1 MGSQPGSC
9 PTSRLRYSCYLT
21 TDDEKSNKMIESAI
35 EDLLAL
41 LPIPG
46 PPAAEKKVADFL
58 HHSLVAMGVP
68 DDHIVYDTAQA
79 QSEYGG
85 DVGNMIVSINGR
97 QAGPTVMFS
106 THMDTV
112 PDCVG
117 CRPFWDRK
125 RGRIINRAS
134 GTALGGDNRAGCA
147 ILLTLARELLKLNGA
162 HPPIVLVF
170 FVQEE
175 VGLVGARG
183 LDTGLLGD
191 RLPAMCINLDGGRVE
206 EVVTAVIGSQRF
218 TIDITGV
225 PAHAG
230 SRVAEGVSAAVIA
243 SRALAE
249 LDQAGWHGRIEK
261 PDGSGTANA
270 GIIQGGQGSNVV
282 MPSLHILAEARSHQ
296 PNFRRKIIETWHEAF
311 SRAAKEITNIHG
323 RHGSVEFGPGPTYE
337 AYALPDDA
345 PVVQTVRRAADQ
357 IGLSI
362 KLVHDDGGSDANW
375 IVAHGIP
382 CVTLN
387 IGQRDV
393 HTHAEW
399 IDLHDFE
406 RACRLVLAIAAN
418 NF

>member
-1 MGSQPGSC
+1 
-9 PTSRLRYSCYLT
+9 
-21 TDDEKSNKMIESAI
+21 MIESAI
-35 EDLLAL
+35 RDLLAL

-46 PPAAEKKVADFL
+46 PPAQEKEVADYL
-58 HHSLVAMGVP
+58 HKLLVDMGIP
-68 DDHIVYDTAQA
+68 DSQLAYDRAQD

-85 DVGNMIVSINGR
+85 NVGNMIVKIDG
-97 QAGPTVMFS
+97 QLAGPTLMFS

-117 CRPFWDRK
+117 CQPRLDQARN
-125 RGRIINRAS
+125 RIINEGQ

-147 ILLTLARELLKLNGA
+147 ILLTLARELMTLKGN

-170 FVQEE
+170 FIQEE

-183 LDTGLLGD
+183 LDVGLLGEQ
-191 RLPAMCINLDGGRVE
+191 LPAMCVNLDGGRVE

-225 PAHAG
+225 AAHAG

-243 SRALAE
+243 SKAIAE
-249 LDQAGWHGRIEK
+249 LEEGGWHGRIEK
-261 PDGSGTANA
+261 PEGSGTSNV
-270 GIIQGGQGSNVV
+270 GIIEGGKGSNVV
-282 MPSLHILAEARSHQ
+282 MPSLHILAEARSHNPQ
-296 PNFRRKIIETWHEAF
+296 FRRKIIETWQDAF
-311 SRAAKEITNIHG
+311 RRAAASVTNIHDQQG
-323 RHGSVEFGPGPTYE
+323 TVAFGPGPTYE

-345 PVVQTVRRAADQ
+345 PVVRKVTQAAKQ
-357 IGLSI
+357 IGLPI
-362 KLVHDDGGSDANW
+362 KLVNDDGGSDANW
-375 IVAHGIP
+375 VVAHGIP

-393 HTHAEW
+393 HTSDEW

-406 RACRLVLAIAAN
+406 RACQLVIAIATNPSPQPATS
-418 NF
+418 

>member
-1 MGSQPGSC
+1 
-9 PTSRLRYSCYLT
+9 
-21 TDDEKSNKMIESAI
+21 MIESAI
-35 EDLLAL
+35 DDLLAL

-46 PPAAEKKVADFL
+46 PPAQEKKVADFL
-58 HHSLVAMGVP
+58 HQTLVAMGIP
-68 DDHIVYDTAQA
+68 NMQISYDQAQN

-85 DVGNMIVSINGR
+85 NVGNMIVKIEGR
-97 QAGPTVMFS
+97 QTGPILMFS

-117 CRPFWDRK
+117 CQPRLNLARHRVVND
-125 RGRIINRAS
+125 AA

-147 ILLTLARELLKLNGA
+147 ILLTLARHLMTLNGN

-170 FVQEE
+170 FIQEE

-183 LDTGLLGD
+183 LDVRLLGD
-191 RLPAMCINLDGGRVE
+191 ALPAMCINLDGGRVE

-225 PAHAG
+225 AAHAG

-243 SRALAE
+243 SKAIAE
-249 LDQAGWHGRIEK
+249 LERGGWYGRIAK
-261 PDGSGTANA
+261 PEGSGTSNV
-270 GIIQGGQGSNVV
+270 GIMQGGQGSNVV
-282 MPSLHILAEARSHQ
+282 MPSLHILAEARSHNPQ
-296 PNFRRKIIETWHEAF
+296 FRRQIIDTWQDAF
-311 SRAAKEITNIHG
+311 RRAAASTINIHQQCG
-323 RHGSVEFGPGPTYE
+323 AVTFGPGPTYE

-345 PVVQTVRRAADQ
+345 PVVTKVQQAANQ
-357 IGLSI
+357 INLPT

-393 HTHAEW
+393 HTADEW

-406 RACRLVLAIAAN
+406 RACHLVIAIATI
-418 NF
+418 